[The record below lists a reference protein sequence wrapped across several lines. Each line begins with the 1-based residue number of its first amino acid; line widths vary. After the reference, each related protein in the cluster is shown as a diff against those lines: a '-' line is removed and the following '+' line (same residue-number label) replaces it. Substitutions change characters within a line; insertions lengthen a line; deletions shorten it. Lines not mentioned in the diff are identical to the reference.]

1 MKDRACSIELTHAT
15 SIHNPLITIGLGDRG
30 KQVTIGSL
38 STSNGTIL
46 ISGPFLEIRLLR
58 NVN

>member
-1 MKDRACSIELTHAT
+1 MRV
-15 SIHNPLITIGLGDRG
+15 GDRG

-46 ISGPFLEIRLLR
+46 IAMEFLEIRPSGI
-58 NVN
+58 VD